1 MPIQQDQR
9 AMFRLFSALLSYP
22 DASLMDSLEDFR
34 RECAGFAE
42 CNSTSKLNHFF
53 ETLETI
59 PLMAIQESYTSAF
72 DFSADTCLY
81 LTYHEHGEA
90 RERGAAL
97 SKLRQLYKAEGYE
110 QLNSELPDY
119 LPIVLEFLSVCSDET
134 ASIVLRNH
142 ISHIS
147 ILTERLKH
155 IGHPYGCVME
165 SLLLSCRELISEG
178 E

>member
-1 MPIQQDQR
+1 MPIEQDKR

-22 DASLMDSLEDFR
+22 DATLIDSLEDFR
-34 RECAGFAE
+34 RECASFSE

-53 ETLETI
+53 ETLETV

-72 DFSADTCLY
+72 DFSADTSLY
-81 LTYHEHGEA
+81 LTYHEHGETC
-90 RERGAAL
+90 ERGAAL
-97 SKLRQLYKAEGYE
+97 SKLRQLYKTEGYE

-134 ASIVLRNH
+134 ASIVLRKH

-155 IGHPYGCVME
+155 IGHPYDCVME
-165 SLLLSCRELISEG
+165 SLLLSCGELVSEG